1 MGRRTILL
9 IAALVV
15 AALGT
20 TLVFLYANR
29 AEETAMAGQ
38 SPVQVLV
45 ATASVPAGTSG
56 ASISQSGAM
65 ELKSMPAAAVPPA
78 ALSDIT
84 PVADL
89 VSLAP
94 IYAGQVLL
102 EPMFGSQQ
110 QASGGLTL
118 PKGTVGVSVQLG
130 DPERVAG
137 FVQPGS
143 NVAIFLTV
151 AGAGSVAD
159 QQTKLLLDKV
169 PVVAVGPTTMAAGTA
184 QDGTAP
190 SNAEAIPTAII
201 TVALDQEQAQ
211 KLIQGKQS
219 GSLQL
224 ALVNQDSKLA
234 PNAPGT
240 TTQNVFN

>member
-1 MGRRTILL
+1 
-9 IAALVV
+9 
-15 AALGT
+15 
-20 TLVFLYANR
+20 
-29 AEETAMAGQ
+29 MAGQ

-45 ATASVPAGTSG
+45 STASVPAGTSG

-65 ELKSMPAAAVPPA
+65 ELKSMPAAAVPPQ

-184 QDGTAP
+184 QDGTTP